1 MLRVSLLATGHCPG
15 IYTGIAQRPA
25 QGIVGSRL
33 LSSVSVRGLFPP
45 RQLTFPGTSKEL
57 PQLRAVN
64 TDRGPWM
71 WEKRKCLCAP
81 ALQMTRDAQTLSTY
95 NDTHALQLCA
105 ERDLSEGE
113 NILDEWQ
120 LWRNHWKCLRT
131 WCPVRLGRLDPLVAL
146 SSSGLRLVDFS
157 KAIRFFFSLSQNNSK
172 KTNGHYLLEW
182 MKRIQFLLELVLEC
196 AKHWTA
202 LLLSWALSACD
213 ARLLCTLSN
222 SLHLLPYSALRTGD
236 QGHGLATSFPN
247 EWSFFFSLFCL
258 YEDGGV
264 LLLRELSVSLWRGL
278 PPYNGIKF
286 KFKCGRDVK
295 STVGKKIGDC
305 KSTGGD

>member
-1 MLRVSLLATGHCPG
+1 
-15 IYTGIAQRPA
+15 
-25 QGIVGSRL
+25 
-33 LSSVSVRGLFPP
+33 
-45 RQLTFPGTSKEL
+45 
-57 PQLRAVN
+57 
-64 TDRGPWM
+64 
-71 WEKRKCLCAP
+71 
-81 ALQMTRDAQTLSTY
+81 
-95 NDTHALQLCA
+95 
-105 ERDLSEGE
+105 
-113 NILDEWQ
+113 
-120 LWRNHWKCLRT
+120 
-131 WCPVRLGRLDPLVAL
+131 
-146 SSSGLRLVDFS
+146 
-157 KAIRFFFSLSQNNSK
+157 
-172 KTNGHYLLEW
+172 

-305 KSTGGD
+305 KSTGGGLVVAFHNYRITRTVVESVDIASRWHARARARTQTHTRTYTRTNTQHLIDRRTACLYPL

>member
-1 MLRVSLLATGHCPG
+1 
-15 IYTGIAQRPA
+15 
-25 QGIVGSRL
+25 
-33 LSSVSVRGLFPP
+33 
-45 RQLTFPGTSKEL
+45 
-57 PQLRAVN
+57 
-64 TDRGPWM
+64 
-71 WEKRKCLCAP
+71 
-81 ALQMTRDAQTLSTY
+81 
-95 NDTHALQLCA
+95 
-105 ERDLSEGE
+105 
-113 NILDEWQ
+113 
-120 LWRNHWKCLRT
+120 
-131 WCPVRLGRLDPLVAL
+131 
-146 SSSGLRLVDFS
+146 
-157 KAIRFFFSLSQNNSK
+157 
-172 KTNGHYLLEW
+172 

-202 LLLSWALSACD
+202 LLLSWALSTCD

-295 STVGKKIGDC
+295 STVGKKIGGLQEHWGRLVVAFHNYRITRTVVESVDIASRWHARARARTHTHTHSHIHAHKHTAPDRPAHC
-305 KSTGGD
+305 MSLSALAQIIPLQYCMHYNVCGEFKKGKRVADSFL